1 MQENGREQ
9 WGTRV
14 GFIFAAVG
22 SAVGLGNLWRFPH
35 LTGSNGGAAFL
46 IIYLIIIALIG
57 ITIMLSELAIGR
69 ATQLNAVGA
78 FKKLSKKWTFV
89 GVMGVIAGFV
99 ILSYYSVIGGWSIG
113 YMVRSLTGV
122 FSGDTAELFG
132 SFVSNTWEPLIWHAV
147 FMGLTIGI
155 VYNGIKGGI
164 ERASKIMIPALF
176 IMLIIIIV
184 RSLTLPGAAEGVA
197 FYLKPD
203 FSKVTGGTIMAAL
216 GQAFFSLSLGM
227 GCMVTYGSYLS
238 KKENL
243 VSSSAIIPISDTL
256 AAFLAG
262 LAILPAVFA
271 FGFDP
276 SSGPG
281 LMFITL
287 PAVFAQMPLG
297 TFFGFLFFV
306 LVTIAALTSAI
317 SLLEVCSAY
326 VIDEWKWSRKKT
338 TLLMGLVIFLLGI
351 PSSLSQGAVNINLF
365 GMDFLSFM
373 DYISNNVLLTLGGM
387 FICIFVGWI
396 WGVNNAKKEI
406 TNDGTIKFGLFGVW
420 SILVKFVAPIAIFI
434 LFLNSIGVFSF

>member
-338 TLLMGLVIFLLGI
+338 TLIMGLVIFLLGI
-351 PSSLSQGAVNINLF
+351 PSSLSQDASKRNCKGI
-365 GMDFLSFM
+365 
-373 DYISNNVLLTLGGM
+373 
-387 FICIFVGWI
+387 
-396 WGVNNAKKEI
+396 
-406 TNDGTIKFGLFGVW
+406 
-420 SILVKFVAPIAIFI
+420 
-434 LFLNSIGVFSF
+434 